1 MDPLLS
7 RFCFFSR
14 IRFDFWRIR
23 FFRATRNRGSASVPV
38 LPCRKSASFTVRE
51 IVDPLLSRF
60 CFFRENL
67 WRSRFFHATRNR
79 GSASFP
85 IFFRESALTFGE
97 SASFTRQEIV
107 DPLLSRLLFRKS
119 ASFTVREIVDPLLSR
134 CCFFSR
140 IRFDLWRSRFFHAT
154 RNRGSAS
161 FPVLL
166 FRKSALTCGEAAS
179 FTRREIVDPLLSRF
193 CFVAN
198 PLLSLRTYIQ
208 WRCVGILYTSIY
220 IYIYIPIVSIVV
232 SFLGL

>member
-1 MDPLLS
+1 MAKPLLS
-7 RFCFFSR
+7 RDEKSWIRFFPDFFSR
-14 IRFDFWRIR
+14 IRFDFWRI
-23 FFRATRNRGSASVPV
+23 
-38 LPCRKSASFTVRE
+38 
-51 IVDPLLSRF
+51 
-60 CFFRENL
+60 
-67 WRSRFFHATRNR
+67 RFFHATRNR

-85 IFFRESALTFGE
+85 IAFSQIRFFHGARNRG
-97 SASFTRQEIV
+97 SASF
-107 DPLLSRLLFRKS
+107 PMLL
-119 ASFTVREIVDPLLSR
+119 
-134 CCFFSR
+134 FSR

-220 IYIYIPIVSIVV
+220 IYIYTYSLHCGAFFGFITTFMLRILKGNPKKE
-232 SFLGL
+232 LQWRP